1 MLPIQALTMGRNT
14 VNVLKKEDRVSP
26 PELERGY
33 QSDQNM

>member
-1 MLPIQALTMGRNT
+1 MLPIQTLTMGRNV
-14 VNVLKKEDRVSP
+14 VNVFKNPGVWP